1 MVISPR
7 QVGTQQQL
15 GGGEAE
21 GNVTGHGTLC
31 VLILWGTRVE
41 EVGRV
46 LRNKILG
53 INGGTG
59 TIDLGAIPEPEVKLQ
74 ALAPR

>member
-1 MVISPR
+1 M
-7 QVGTQQQL
+7 
-15 GGGEAE
+15 
-21 GNVTGHGTLC
+21 TGHGTLC

-41 EVGRV
+41 EVGRI

-53 INGGTG
+53 IKGGTG

>member
-1 MVISPR
+1 M
-7 QVGTQQQL
+7 
-15 GGGEAE
+15 
-21 GNVTGHGTLC
+21 TGHGTLC

-41 EVGRV
+41 EEGRV

-53 INGGTG
+53 INGGSG